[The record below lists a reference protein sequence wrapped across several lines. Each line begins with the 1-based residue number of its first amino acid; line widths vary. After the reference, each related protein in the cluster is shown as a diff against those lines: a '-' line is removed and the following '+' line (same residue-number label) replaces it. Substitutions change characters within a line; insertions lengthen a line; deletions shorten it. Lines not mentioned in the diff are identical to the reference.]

1 MQEIYFRPHSPDSS
15 THNTALEAWN
25 AKVIEGAKVLGKD
38 WWCTPN
44 YKAWFEEAGFVDVV
58 EKVFAWP
65 GNEWVKGEK
74 GKEMGRT
81 MLANGLEGLSA
92 VSMAVLTRVF
102 GMGVE
107 EVEESL
113 GDVRR
118 DMADGEFDCF

>member
-1 MQEIYFRPHSPDSS
+1 
-15 THNTALEAWN
+15 
-25 AKVIEGAKVLGKD
+25 
-38 WWCTPN
+38 
-44 YKAWFEEAGFVDVV
+44 
-58 EKVFAWP
+58 
-65 GNEWVKGEK
+65 
-74 GKEMGRT
+74 

-102 GMGVE
+102 GMSVE